1 MIVPTISR
9 ATSPAFSDAVGDSRS
24 STASSSGR
32 ALLVQRVATVALWFA
47 TLLTLAVLVLII
59 VFAMQRGLS
68 QVTWDFLSQAPSRSG
83 AEGGIWPMIVGT
95 LYVTAAGVLLATPVG
110 LGAAIYLAEYTA
122 EGRVS
127 RIIRSGT
134 ESLAGVPSIIFGLF
148 GFAFFVTT
156 LGLGW
161 SILSG
166 GLTLGAMILPTII
179 RTAEEALRAVPREF
193 RHVAQSLG
201 ASKWDAIRTVVLP
214 VAAPGVATGVV
225 LGVGRA
231 ISETAAVIFTAGVAL
246 DMPTSLFSSTRTMSV
261 QFYTL
266 TMEGIS
272 DEKAYGTA
280 AVLVVTILLLNVMAY
295 SLMHRVTRR
304 YR

>member
-1 MIVPTISR
+1 M
-9 ATSPAFSDAVGDSRS
+9 
-24 STASSSGR
+24 
-32 ALLVQRVATVALWFA
+32 LVQRVATVALWSA
-47 TLLTLAVLVLII
+47 TLLTLALLVLII
-59 VFAMQRGLS
+59 VFVMQRGLS

-95 LYVTAAGVLLATPVG
+95 LYVTAAGVLLATPIG

-246 DMPTSLFSSTRTMSV
+246 EMPTSLFSSTRTMSV
-261 QFYTL
+261 HFYTL

-280 AVLVVTILLLNVMAY
+280 AVLVVTILLLNIMAY
-295 SLMHRVTRR
+295 SLMHRMTRR